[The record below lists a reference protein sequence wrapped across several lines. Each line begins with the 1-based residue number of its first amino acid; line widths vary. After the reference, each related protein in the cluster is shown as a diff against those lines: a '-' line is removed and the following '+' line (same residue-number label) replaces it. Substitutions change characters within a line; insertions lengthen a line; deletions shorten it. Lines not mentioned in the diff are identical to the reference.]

1 MTPSPQTH
9 RLRTSILKN
18 YPITDIQISATFKR
32 HNVYISPPS
41 LWRCPVCQY
50 LFIKHTPYLTISRA
64 WTPKEWTSSDDRVRG
79 GSSISNLTCSP
90 SSLLAKFHGTLDIK
104 TLGGAGFASQRT
116 TGTDR
121 TWDLSAYDGLELIL
135 GPGDG
140 NTYTLTLKDEI
151 LPRRPDGRES
161 SSISWEYDFRA
172 DERGSSFFVKWA
184 DLRATYRGRNVD
196 DVRPLDLKGVKR
208 FGIMIRRCV
217 CSFGVCFGFC

>member
-1 MTPSPQTH
+1 MS
-9 RLRTSILKN
+9 TSHL
-18 YPITDIQISATFKR
+18 P
-32 HNVYISPPS
+32 
-41 LWRCPVCQY
+41 
-50 LFIKHTPYLTISRA
+50 LFGGVRYVNPYSTHTPFNLTIPRA
-64 WTPKEWTSSDDRVRG
+64 WTPEEWTSSDDRVRG
-79 GSSISNLTCSP
+79 GSSISNLSCSP
-90 SSLLAKFHGTLDIK
+90 SSLLAKFHGNLDIK

-121 TWDLSAYDGLELIL
+121 IWDLSGYDGLELIL

-140 NTYTLTLKDEI
+140 KTYTLTLKDEI

-184 DLRATYRGRNVD
+184 DLRATYRGRDLD

-208 FGIMIRRCV
+208 FGIMIRRYV
-217 CSFGVCFGFC
+217 HAIYMYGYIGLLIFF